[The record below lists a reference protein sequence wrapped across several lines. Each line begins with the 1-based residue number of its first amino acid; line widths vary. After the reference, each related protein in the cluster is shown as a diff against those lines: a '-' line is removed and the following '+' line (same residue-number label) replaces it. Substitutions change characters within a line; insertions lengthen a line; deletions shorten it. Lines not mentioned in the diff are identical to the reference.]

1 MAYFL
6 GLGAL
11 AGVTAILAAGA
22 SGRVRWLDIGRWA
35 LRLLLTGLI
44 VAVLAV
50 NLDTNAVMDFI
61 AARDWSME
69 AWLGLVPDAFVLGV
83 GLWLLVRVNQRLSAP
98 RRHIPTEFKVS
109 WSLKVVLTG
118 AGVTALAY
126 LFGFYLRIGDLPPD
140 RLNLFTAFTGGLL
153 QGSGVILVFVAP
165 VITLIWLLMGPSKE
179 GHGLYRGQFAGA
191 EALHPLRV
199 GKRDEV
205 PGDALLVG
213 MVNQGTAER
222 PRMELLAR
230 RPGFGDQRELGHAL
244 FVYPSRKG
252 KGLQL
257 TTQGIYWRHSMV
269 FTDPKGEFYSTLSAY
284 RRALGQH
291 VFVLDPSNP
300 AQSNQYDPFADLG
313 DSAES
318 LRTAAKLI
326 LEPPSNTREPPYFAQ
341 RATNG
346 LVAALRAAKLAN
358 RPALTYLYEV
368 KRRGLAHFIRTLAQ
382 IGDDIVTDNLT
393 DFIGRHPSESSPE
406 KLAAD
411 ERLLTI
417 WSTLNTRTADL
428 LQPGVRSITSGCDF
442 RARDLVLNEKPV
454 TLFLTFRESEI
465 EATKAFLRLTTLA
478 LITDLIRIG
487 DTRADEI
494 RHKLLLGFDEAGRIP
509 IPRLPDL
516 VSTVSSRGISTLI
529 YVQDLAQLEAAYGRE
544 HAATIRSNCDTQVY
558 YRPTD
563 NFTAKYVTDRAGK
576 TSVKWLDVTTDGWG
590 NLERQ
595 SETWKDREL
604 ITVSEFMQLP
614 EGQTLSF
621 VGNLPP
627 LLAHRVDYRW
637 FQDKVAEMN
646 KLNEGPLKFTRPTQQ
661 AVVYAPASP
670 PEATRASVTKT
681 PPTSRPGKEER
692 PGKEAQTATPATNR
706 ETGSSPGPTSRPPA
720 APPQTQES
728 SPKRKRA
735 RARKRKETETGQ
747 VGATQ
752 GNGEAQGRG
761 EAQSSNQQTRPT
773 FESGLEAAVAAFW
786 ERGGEIGSIKPCG
799 AFVTGGGMP
808 YEVYTD
814 GKEEVAVCEVQGT
827 GHYFIA
833 TLEEL
838 GLEAK
843 GRRAQA

>member
-1 MAYFL
+1 VAYFL
-6 GLGAL
+6 ELGAL

-22 SGRVRWLDIGRWA
+22 SGKVRWLDIGCWA
-35 LRLLLTGLI
+35 LRLILTGLI

-50 NLDTNAVMDFI
+50 NLDVNAVTAFM
-61 AARDWSME
+61 AVREWSAK

-83 GLWLLVRVNQRLSAP
+83 GLWLLVRVNQKLGAP
-98 RRHIPTEFKVS
+98 RRRAPTGFRVP
-109 WSLKVVLTG
+109 WSLRVLLTG

-140 RLNLFTAFTGGLL
+140 RLNLFTAFAGGLL

-165 VITLIWLLMGPSKE
+165 ILTLVWLLMGPSKE
-179 GHGLYRGQFAGA
+179 GHGLYRGQFAGP

-199 GKRDEV
+199 GPREAV

-257 TTQGIYWRHSMV
+257 TTQGMFWRHSMV
-269 FTDPKGEFYSTLSAY
+269 FTDPKGEFFGMLTNT
-284 RRALGQH
+284 RRAMGQH
-291 VFVLDPSNP
+291 IFVLDPSNP
-300 AQSNQYDPFADLG
+300 GQSNRYDPFADLG

-318 LRTAAKLI
+318 LRSAAKLI
-326 LEPPSNTREPPYFAQ
+326 LEPPPNTREPPYFAQ
-341 RATNG
+341 RATNS

-358 RPALTYLYEV
+358 RPGLAYLYEV
-368 KRRGLAHFIRTLAQ
+368 KRRGLAHFIRVLAAV
-382 IGDDIVTDNLT
+382 GDDIVTDNLT

-428 LQPGVRSITSGCDF
+428 LQPGIRAITSGCDF

-487 DTRADEI
+487 DTRAHEI
-494 RHKLLLGFDEAGRIP
+494 KHKLLLGFDEAGRIP

-516 VSTVSSRGISTLI
+516 VSTVSSRGISTMI
-529 YVQDLAQLEAAYGRE
+529 YVQDLSQLEAAYGRE

-563 NFTAKYVTDRAGK
+563 NLTAKYVTDRAGK
-576 TSVKWLDVTTDGWG
+576 TSIKWLNVTTDGWG

-595 SETWKDREL
+595 SQTWKDREL
-604 ITVSEFMQLP
+604 ITMSEFMQLP

-637 FQDKVAEMN
+637 LRDRVAEIN
-646 KLNEGPLKFTRPTQQ
+646 KLNEGPLRFTQPVQQ
-661 AVVYAPASP
+661 AVTYAPASP
-670 PEATRASVTKT
+670 PEATGTGGTRTT
-681 PPTSRPGKEER
+681 PATRPGKEER
-692 PGKEAQTATPATNR
+692 PGKERQTAAPAKDQGTD
-706 ETGSSPGPTSRPPA
+706 SSPGPTSRPPPA
-720 APPQTQES
+720 DPSQAQES
-728 SPKRKRA
+728 TPKRKRA
-735 RARKRKETETGQ
+735 RIRKRKETETGQ
-747 VGATQ
+747 ASATQ
-752 GNGEAQGRG
+752 GHGKAQGRE
-761 EAQSSNQQTRPT
+761 EARTGDKQTRPI
-773 FESGLEAAVAAFW
+773 FETSLEAAVAAFW
-786 ERGGEIGSIKPCG
+786 ERDGDIGEIKPCVS
-799 AFVTGGGMP
+799 AVTGGGMP

-814 GKEEVAVCEVQGT
+814 GKGEVAVCEVRGT
-827 GHYFIA
+827 G
-833 TLEEL
+833 
-838 GLEAK
+838 
-843 GRRAQA
+843 